1 MQNSK
6 SKNNNKIN
14 STKSANGMQDS
25 TPEVPHATPGI
36 GRRMISML
44 YEALLLFAVVFL
56 AGLIFDIVTQSRDP
70 LSLRHVR
77 QFLLFLVMAAY
88 FIHAW
93 SREGQTLAMK
103 TWRIKL
109 VKPGMA
115 RVSPRIAA
123 ARYLLAWMWF
133 LPALLVNYALNL
145 KTWPELGVMA
155 AGVALWAATALFDK
169 DRQFLHDKLLGTRLI
184 ELPKNKPAVKQ

>member
-1 MQNSK
+1 MV
-6 SKNNNKIN
+6 
-14 STKSANGMQDS
+14 A
-25 TPEVPHATPGI
+25 
-36 GRRMISML
+36 ML
-44 YEALLLFAVVFL
+44 YEAFLLFAVIFL

-109 VKPGMA
+109 VKPGTA

-155 AGVALWAATALFDK
+155 AGVALWAATALLDQ

-184 ELPKNKPAVKQ
+184 ELPKNKPAAK